1 MIELEIRG
9 EKQSQVYKVILCT
22 SMCGI
27 DAIIIYDKQ
36 MLTQIYEYIH
46 LDDLIYGHPIWNM
59 ICVYTMPEKSV
70 KY

>member
-1 MIELEIRG
+1 
-9 EKQSQVYKVILCT
+9 
-22 SMCGI
+22 MCGI

-36 MLTQIYEYIH
+36 MLTKIYEYIH